1 MINHLMSILISIFLS
16 GYHGKTT
23 DFAKN
28 SSCHRTTIAHFLNSG
43 KWDESLLSDTLKGL
57 SLRLFIQKQPA
68 LENLFSVLLTIR

>member
-28 SSCHRTTIAHFLNSG
+28 SSATELQLPISSTLEIGMNVAFRYIKTVCH
-43 KWDESLLSDTLKGL
+43 
-57 SLRLFIQKQPA
+57 
-68 LENLFSVLLTIR
+68 

>member
-28 SSCHRTTIAHFLNSG
+28 S
-43 KWDESLLSDTLKGL
+43 L
-57 SLRLFIQKQPA
+57 SLKLFIQKQPA
-68 LENLFSVLLTIR
+68 PENLFSVLLTIR